1 MKGFLREI
9 LITLGLA
16 VVLYLVLQLV
26 IQSSIVNNVSMQP
39 TLIAGQRLIVGKAAY
54 WFQPPQRGDI
64 VIVRPPI
71 EPDKE
76 YVKRLI
82 GLPGDTIRVKSGKV
96 YVNDVPLVEPYIK
109 APPTLDFQ
117 SYVVPENQ
125 YFLMGDNRN
134 NSNDSRQG
142 WTVTR
147 QEIVG
152 KAWLRI
158 WPLNK
163 WGLVGNYPLDSQLTA
178 AGSTAAVSAGDPS
191 R

>member
-1 MKGFLREI
+1 MKGFVREL

-16 VVLYLVLQLV
+16 IVIYLLLQLV
-26 IQSSIVNNVSMQP
+26 IQSSIVNNISMQP
-39 TLIAGQRLIVGKAAY
+39 TLIDGQRLIVGKAAY
-54 WFQPPQRGDI
+54 WFSEPQRGDI

-71 EPDKE
+71 ETSTE

-82 GLPGDTIRVKSGKV
+82 GLPGDTIAVKGGKV
-96 YVNDVPLVEPYIK
+96 YVNGVALVEPYIK
-109 APPTLDFQ
+109 ESPASTFSP
-117 SYVVPENQ
+117 YVVPENH

-134 NSNDSRQG
+134 HSNDSRSG

-158 WPLNK
+158 WPLDK
-163 WGLVGNYPLDSQLTA
+163 WGLVGNYPLAPQLSA
-178 AGSTAAVSAGDPS
+178 AGGNTPTGSN
-191 R
+191 